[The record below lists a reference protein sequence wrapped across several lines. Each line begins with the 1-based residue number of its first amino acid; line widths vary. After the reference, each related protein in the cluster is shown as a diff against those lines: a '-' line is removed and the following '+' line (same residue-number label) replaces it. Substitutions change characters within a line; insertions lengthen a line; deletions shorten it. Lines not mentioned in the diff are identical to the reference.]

1 MDDSA
6 EDDLLPRSQP
16 IQEDM
21 ALQRKVWRF
30 ERVGWYAL
38 VVVVLLTL
46 AGLFSRGPLSTR
58 DISSADGSLR
68 VEYQR
73 FLRNGA
79 TDSLTLHLRGGARQ
93 LLEVEIA
100 GELLQGFSVQALQPE
115 PLKASSAGA
124 GIRLWLRTD
133 ADGQARLYLTLLSTG
148 VGFYDSRIRLADHPP
163 LSISQ
168 FIYP

>member
-38 VVVVLLTL
+38 VVIVLLTL

-124 GIRLWLRTD
+124 GIRLWLRAD
-133 ADGQARLYLTLLSTG
+133 ADGQARLYLTLLGTG

>member
-38 VVVVLLTL
+38 VVIVLLTL

>member
-93 LLEVEIA
+93 LLEVEIT
-100 GELLQGFSVQALQPE
+100 GELLQGFSVQTLQPE

-124 GIRLWLRTD
+124 GIRLWLRAD

>member
-100 GELLQGFSVQALQPE
+100 GELLQGFSVQTLQPE

>member
-1 MDDSA
+1 MDDSS

-21 ALQRKVWRF
+21 VLQRKVWRF
-30 ERVGWYAL
+30 ERAGWYVLLAI
-38 VVVVLLTL
+38 VLLTL
-46 AGLFSRGPLSTR
+46 AGLFSKGPLSTR

-73 FLRNGA
+73 FLRNGS
-79 TDSLTLHLRGGARQ
+79 TDSLTLHLRGDARQ

-100 GELLQGFSVQALQPE
+100 GELFQGFSVQALQPE
-115 PLKASSAGA
+115 PLRASSAGS
-124 GIRLWLRTD
+124 GVRLWLRAD

-148 VGFYDSRIRLADHPP
+148 VGFYDSRISLADQPP

>member
-38 VVVVLLTL
+38 VVIVLLTL

-124 GIRLWLRTD
+124 GIRLWLRAD

>member
-38 VVVVLLTL
+38 VVIVLLTL

-124 GIRLWLRTD
+124 GIRLWLRAD
-133 ADGQARLYLTLLSTG
+133 ADGQARLYLTLLGTG
-148 VGFYDSRIRLADHPP
+148 VGFYDSRIRLADHLP

>member
-38 VVVVLLTL
+38 VVIVLLTL

-124 GIRLWLRTD
+124 GIRLWLRAD

-163 LSISQ
+163 LSIFQ

>member
-124 GIRLWLRTD
+124 GIRLWLRAD